1 MSRSWVHLRGT
12 RDAVV
17 SEARERFPG
26 ALWISSEQGTPPNRV
41 RSLLGQSHEAVVID
55 LFDGLQL
62 DVLGA
67 RDAAMVAEV
76 AVGLE
81 RSRSQS
87 LETEL
92 ARAQRDFIWLRE
104 QVVVR
109 AKSLRA
115 RTPRVGRVVGR
126 LTGR

>member
-1 MSRSWVHLRGT
+1 MAENDVGDEIAALTTEVERLRALVGP
-12 RDAVV
+12 
-17 SEARERFPG
+17 SEDDYRK
-26 ALWISSEQGTPPNRV
+26 
-41 RSLLGQSHEAVVID
+41 
-55 LFDGLQL
+55 LQL

-67 RDAAMVAEV
+67 RDVAMVAEV

-81 RSRSQS
+81 RSRSQL

-92 ARAQRDFIWLRE
+92 ARAQRDFLWVRE
-104 QVVVR
+104 QVVVK

-115 RTPRVGRVVGR
+115 RTPGVVGR

>member
-1 MSRSWVHLRGT
+1 MVENDVADEIAALTTEVERLRALVGP
-12 RDAVV
+12 
-17 SEARERFPG
+17 SEDDYRK
-26 ALWISSEQGTPPNRV
+26 
-41 RSLLGQSHEAVVID
+41 
-55 LFDGLQL
+55 LQL

-81 RSRSQS
+81 RSRNQL

-92 ARAQRDFIWLRE
+92 ARAQRDFLWMRQ
-104 QVVVR
+104 QVIAR
-109 AKSLRA
+109 AKSLRS
-115 RTPRVGRVVGR
+115 RITGRRAR